1 MGGSG
6 SGQVKRICKSYDL
19 NSTRHTIK
27 KKKKKNI
34 TQHNLSTLKNQPNMV
49 DWIGSGLVLAN
60 SLHTPKLS
68 LGLSLV

>member
-27 KKKKKNI
+27 KKKKKK
-34 TQHNLSTLKNQPNMV
+34 HNPT
-49 DWIGSGLVLAN
+49 
-60 SLHTPKLS
+60 
-68 LGLSLV
+68 

>member
-6 SGQVKRICKSYDL
+6 SSQVRRICKSYDL

-27 KKKKKNI
+27 KKKKKKSI

-49 DWIGSGLVLAN
+49 DWIGSDWFW
-60 SLHTPKLS
+60 
-68 LGLSLV
+68 